1 MFLRGCSRRATNLLL
16 LGNGGSGVSIEQ
28 EYGAADA
35 CTVEYATSNDNG
47 QPDQFGACAGGS
59 RPNRDRGRPHDLSPP
74 TPPDI
79 RVTYPAVRWRPS
91 AMGAP
96 LEAWQPPAVDVAAR
110 QGDGQG
116 RATA

>member
-1 MFLRGCSRRATNLLL
+1 MLLWV
-16 LGNGGSGVSIEQ
+16 GWSKI
-28 EYGAADA
+28 AA
-35 CTVEYATSNDNG
+35 
-47 QPDQFGACAGGS
+47 
-59 RPNRDRGRPHDLSPP
+59 NRDRGGPHDLSPP

-96 LEAWQPPAVDVAAR
+96 LEAWQTQAVEGAAR